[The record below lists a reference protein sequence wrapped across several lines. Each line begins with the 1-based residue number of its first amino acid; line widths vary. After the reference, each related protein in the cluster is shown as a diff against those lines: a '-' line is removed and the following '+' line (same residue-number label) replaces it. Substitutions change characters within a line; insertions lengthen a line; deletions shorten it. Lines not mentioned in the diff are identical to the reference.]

1 MEYLNGKTVLITG
14 GSGSFGTAFTRT
26 VLDTCNPKAIRIF
39 SRGEVLQME
48 MANKFNDP
56 RLRFFIGD
64 VRDKDRV
71 KRAMVGVDVVI
82 AAAALKQVP
91 TSEYNPIEAV
101 KTNIN
106 GSINTIDA
114 AIDCGVQK
122 VIAISSDKAANPVNL
137 YGATKLVM
145 ERLMTQA
152 NVYTGEKCK
161 FSCVRYGNVVGSRG
175 SIGLLLPQMIKDG
188 LVTITDENMTRFW
201 ITLDRGVQLVIDAL
215 EDMFGGEIYIPKI
228 PSMRVADLMDAVAP
242 NIKRKVIGIRPGE
255 KLHETLITSDESRH
269 TIEYKNHFVVEPEF
283 PFWSDRIHEMKY
295 LPQGFIYTSENNKW
309 WLTKEELRKLFK

>member
-1 MEYLNGKTVLITG
+1 
-14 GSGSFGTAFTRT
+14 
-26 VLDTCNPKAIRIF
+26 
-39 SRGEVLQME
+39 